1 MALLDLDLGGS
12 GTTTIS
18 EENADQDNT
27 LDITALG
34 DHELIVD
41 GVNATVNS
49 VVGIQAGASPTY
61 TVTNGGNF
69 TLDQGLINVSALNGT
84 TFGIEGES
92 SATLDAPSISAL
104 NGLNSYD
111 VDFSGEGPGS
121 FTFNKPSI
129 GLADS
134 YNFNITGAEAG
145 DQINLGG
152 GNWDLDE
159 VNNGSIF
166 NPDYDGGYRDGALHL
181 TQGNAAVGT
190 QVNASI
196 EMSQE
201 DYDEFLAN
209 QDEYLSGDSFTY
221 PGEVVCFA
229 KGTMIATPEG
239 EVAVE
244 SLSIGDMILTDSGEQ
259 VPVKWVGRQ
268 TVRNIVAAQKLQP
281 VRIKQG
287 ALGEDMPNRDLV
299 ITASHGMV
307 VDGLVIN
314 AAALVNGSSIDF
326 MPWEEMS
333 ETVTY
338 YHIETEGHKVIIAN
352 GTESETYIDYIDR
365 KVFDNYAEYE
375 ALYGAETRVVEMPR
389 PRISSRRQVPMSLRQ
404 RLNMANTLE
413 VAQAS

>member
-1 MALLDLDLGGS
+1 MALLNLDLGGT

-49 VVGIQAGASPTY
+49 VAGIQAGASPTY

-69 TLDQGLINVSALNGT
+69 TLDQGLINASALNGT

-92 SATLDAPSISAL
+92 SATLDASSISGL

-121 FTFNKPSI
+121 FTFNKPDV
-129 GLADS
+129 GLLDS
-134 YNFNITGAEAG
+134 YNFNVTGAEAG

-152 GNWDLDE
+152 GDWSLDE
-159 VNNGSIF
+159 GGIL
-166 NPDYDGGYRDGALHL
+166 NPQDAYRDGALHL

-190 QVNASI
+190 QVNAAI

-201 DYDEFLAN
+201 DYEA
-209 QDEYLSGDSFTY
+209 YLEDPDAYLNGDSFTY

-229 KGTMIATPEG
+229 KGTMIATPDG

-244 SLSIGDMILTDSGEQ
+244 SLAIGDMLLTDTGEQ

-268 TVRNIVAAQKLQP
+268 SVRNVVAAQKLQP

-299 ITASHGMV
+299 VTASHGMV

-326 MPWEEMS
+326 MPWNEMT

-352 GTESETYIDYIDR
+352 GTESETYIDYVDR

-404 RLNMANTLE
+404 RLGMESTLA